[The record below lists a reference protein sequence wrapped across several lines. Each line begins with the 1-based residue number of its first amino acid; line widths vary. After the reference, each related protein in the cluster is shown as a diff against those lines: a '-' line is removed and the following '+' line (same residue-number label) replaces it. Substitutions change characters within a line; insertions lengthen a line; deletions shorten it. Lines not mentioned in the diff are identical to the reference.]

1 FISAFSLAGFPPL
14 SGFWGKFI
22 VIKAS
27 LQTSDYLLAAT
38 ALLVGLLTIFSMS
51 KIWNEAFWK
60 KPTNDELESKAL
72 SRAPLYLYS
81 LPIVMLA
88 ALSLLIGLVAE
99 PFYQFAEHAAQQLLV
114 PDAYIQA
121 VLGGAP

>member
-1 FISAFSLAGFPPL
+1 M
-14 SGFWGKFI
+14 
-22 VIKAS
+22 
-27 LQTSDYLLAAT
+27 LAAT